1 MEISTVSWPLMGVG
15 PVVLAA
21 SKRIAAMYDRGYDGS
36 FTTPDCHEEIKWL
49 LAFPSIALQMSV
61 LSFFSID
68 GMSFLIHIG
77 YIEYIDVFD

>member
-1 MEISTVSWPLMGVG
+1 MEISTVSWPLMGAG

-61 LSFFSID
+61 LSFLFQL
-68 GMSFLIHIG
+68 MAFH
-77 YIEYIDVFD
+77 Y